1 MKERTVTVGLSDGLD
16 AGVIATLVQQAC
28 RFESKVYLQADG
40 KKVNGKSIMGMM
52 NMGVSKGGEI
62 TILTEGPDEDMALDE
77 LEAFLGGK

>member
-16 AGVIATLVQQAC
+16 AGVIATLAC
-28 RFESKVYLQADG
+28 RFESKVDLQADG

-77 LEAFLGGK
+77 LEAVLAGK